1 MKSSKQLTK
10 PKKSSYVPRNRVQ
23 AKICMYVCM
32 YVFEQRVYKTLAL
45 YVQKSFSNNCVLHI
59 YSWFRKN

>member
-23 AKICMYVCM
+23 AKICM